1 MKPTK
6 RDDLFKN
13 LEKIWV
19 YKWLI
24 FLFVFSLI
32 PVVATSKYQVHLA
45 NEILIMSLFAVS
57 FNLLFGYTGMLSFG
71 QAAFYGIGAYSI
83 GILMTKTSCPYWI
96 AMLTGIPLSAAF
108 ASILGPLCIRL
119 KGVFFTML
127 TLAFG
132 QLLWGVAFKWYR
144 FTGGDNGIQGI
155 SLPSFFMS
163 AYNYYYFSLIVVFTS
178 LYICSRIVGSPFGCI
193 IKCIRQNSE
202 RTEFIG
208 IRIKRY
214 QLIIYIISAS
224 FTGIAGSLFAGYE
237 HSIHPNLMHWTKSG
251 EIILMTI
258 AGGFSS
264 FFGPVIGAALILI
277 IEDMIGA
284 RTQFWEICIG
294 TVMLLIVLLF
304 PDGIAGSAYTNLI
317 SIGRKFGVGSLNGK
331 HLRNQ
336 RP

>member
-1 MKPTK
+1 MK
-6 RDDLFKN
+6 RESNIFKK
-13 LEKIWV
+13 LGKAGV

-24 FLFVFSLI
+24 FLCIFSII
-32 PVVATSKYQVHLA
+32 PIVATSKYQIHLA
-45 NEILIMSLFAVS
+45 NEILIMSLFAVA

-83 GILMTKTSCPYWI
+83 GILMTKTNCPYWI
-96 AMLTGIPLSAAF
+96 AILIGIALSA
-108 ASILGPLCIRL
+108 SIALLLGPLCIRL

-132 QLLWGVAFKWYR
+132 QLLWGVVFKWYK

-155 SLPSFFMS
+155 SLPGFFMS
-163 AYNYYYFSLIVVFTS
+163 AYNYYYFCLIIVLIS
-178 LYICSRIVGSPFGCI
+178 LYICSRIVSSPFGCI

-214 QLIIYIISAS
+214 QLTVYVLSATFIGLS
-224 FTGIAGSLFAGYE
+224 GALFAGYQ
-237 HSIHPNLMHWTKSG
+237 HSIHPNMLHWTKSG
-251 EIILMTI
+251 EVILMTI

-277 IEDMIGA
+277 VEDVVGA
-284 RTQFWEICIG
+284 RTQFWEIWIG
-294 TVMLLIVLLF
+294 GIMLLIVLLF
-304 PDGIAGSAYTNLI
+304 PNGVAGSVYSKWVSLR
-317 SIGRKFGVGSLNGK
+317 RKFAVGNSNGK
-331 HLRNQ
+331 YLRN
-336 RP
+336 